1 MLRKQGFILVYCSRA
16 RGSTGSRRHDM
27 MPGAKNWWIIFPFIH
42 RREGRRGR
50 KRGERRERKV
60 MARL

>member
-1 MLRKQGFILVYCSRA
+1 
-16 RGSTGSRRHDM
+16 M

-60 MARL
+60 MARLNPEALLTLTVTYFFQQF